1 MAEPV
6 RCARCGA
13 VLEKDDIALTRKM
26 VNRGAETFFCVSC
39 LAGHFEPEID
49 KADRTI
55 PGKAI
60 IYEALGKTM
69 ILGDTK
75 ANRELFKA
83 DDKHIFVPRG
93 NFQRIVEAV
102 INREVNL

>member
-39 LAGHFEPEID
+39 LAGHFELTEEILRN
-49 KADRTI
+49 KI
-55 PGKAI
+55 K
-60 IYEALGKTM
+60 E
-69 ILGDTK
+69 
-75 ANRELFKA
+75 FKA
-83 DDKHIFVPRG
+83 MGCTLFS
-93 NFQRIVEAV
+93 
-102 INREVNL
+102 